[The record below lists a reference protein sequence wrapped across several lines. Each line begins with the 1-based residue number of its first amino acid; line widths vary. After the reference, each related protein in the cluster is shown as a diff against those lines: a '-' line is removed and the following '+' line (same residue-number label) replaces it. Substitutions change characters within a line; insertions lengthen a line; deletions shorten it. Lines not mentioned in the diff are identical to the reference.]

1 MSEVVNEVVEEI
13 KQEVQKVEVEVKQ
26 YFAVEKAHL
35 QEFLNYLAKQ
45 PYDQVFQ
52 LVEKMKLSRSV
63 NLIDTPAAAPVT
75 PTPVTDP
82 DNAGDQATAPVLA
95 DASAT
100 DSTAPTQS

>member
-1 MSEVVNEVVEEI
+1 MSEVLDEV
-13 KQEVQKVEVEVKQ
+13 KQEVQKVEAEVKQ

-63 NLIDTPAAAPVT
+63 NLIDTPAAAPVVD
-75 PTPVTDP
+75 PTP
-82 DNAGDQATAPVLA
+82 APVAIAPVPA